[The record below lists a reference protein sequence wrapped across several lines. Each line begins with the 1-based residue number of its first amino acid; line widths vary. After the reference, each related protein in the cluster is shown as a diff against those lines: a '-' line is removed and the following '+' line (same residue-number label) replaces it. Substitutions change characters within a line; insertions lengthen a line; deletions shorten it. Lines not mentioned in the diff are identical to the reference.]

1 MDAATILQG
10 LTISLLVLTLGGVV
24 KLAIELGGF
33 REWRRNVDTRLDHGE
48 RRMDRHSEGLRL
60 SGHPSNGKIKPNGR
74 S

>member
-33 REWRRNVDTRLDHGE
+33 REWRRNVDARLEHGE
-48 RRMDRHSEGLRL
+48 RRMGRRHPG
-60 SGHPSNGKIKPNGR
+60 
-74 S
+74 